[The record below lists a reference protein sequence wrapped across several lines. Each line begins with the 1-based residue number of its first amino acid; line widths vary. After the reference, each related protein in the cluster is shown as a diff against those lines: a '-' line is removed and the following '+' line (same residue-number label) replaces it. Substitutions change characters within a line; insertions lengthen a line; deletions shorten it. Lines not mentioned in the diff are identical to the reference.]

1 MTRIADSSNGEL
13 HFLSNELFVRSL
25 IDDPPKVRLEAPP
38 GSLSKG
44 LVTWATRRP
53 DGQFEELALLQGK
66 QDERVRED
74 PLNFTGEVDVFVRR
88 HDPNTGDDV
97 QFRRVMTLRHD
108 GVHFHVPVNVGDAA
122 PTSFLRSSDGRFEL
136 HMQGDGNL
144 VIYDTTTSPNWRP
157 IWASNSVVP

>member
-1 MTRIADSSNGEL
+1 MTRIADSNSGEL
-13 HFLSNELFVRSL
+13 HFIGNELFVRSL

-44 LVTWATRRP
+44 LLTWATRRP
-53 DGQFEELALLQGK
+53 DGRFEEVALLQGK

-74 PLNFTGEVDVFVRR
+74 ALNFTGEVDVFIRR
-88 HDPNTGDDV
+88 HDPSTGDDA

-108 GVHFHVPVNVGDAA
+108 GVHFHVPVNVSETA
-122 PTSFLRSSDGRFEL
+122 PSSLLRSSDGRFEL

-144 VIYDTTTSPNWRP
+144 VIYDTTASPGWRP
-157 IWASNSVVP
+157 IWSSNSVVS